1 MQYQNGNTQNK
12 NGAAIDDAPEVQERD
27 LQMVY
32 GGGTSLAEIIQTAQE
47 TARQMIKL
55 RRIAVSLTTKDDWKD
70 MGGKPYL
77 ETKGALPVGR
87 LLRVSIHNAK
97 CAKDFYDDPL
107 AGTVLEYTWT
117 GEAYLPNGDVVP
129 CIGMCDTKDSMFM
142 EKGGKYKELAEIDRK
157 DVKRAAHTRL
167 LGNGIKSI
175 LGLRN
180 LTWPEVNEG
189 LALRDDYK
197 SDDPFDRI
205 NFNNDESRQ
214 ERQQAAASGNLNPEQ
229 MIQEMVEMIAN
240 MADTQ
245 AGRAKLS
252 RELLGFEK
260 TDTKE
265 WVNGPNDPKALKK
278 WKNYPACVE
287 PRYKKV
293 LERFNQVTDQE
304 LADEQN

>member
-12 NGAAIDDAPEVQERD
+12 NGAAIDDAPDVQERD
-27 LQMVY
+27 LQVVY
-32 GGGTSLAEIIQTAQE
+32 GGDSSFAEIIRSAEE
-47 TARQMIKL
+47 TARMLIKV
-55 RRIAVSLTTKDDWKD
+55 RRTAVSMTTKDDWKD

-77 ETKGALPVGR
+77 QGKGAEPVGR
-87 LLRVSIHNAK
+87 LFGVSIHNAR
-97 CAKDFYDDPL
+97 CSREVYDDPK
-107 AGTVLEYTWT
+107 AGTVVEYTWT
-117 GEAYLPNGDVVP
+117 GQASLRNGDTVP

-142 EKGGKYKELAEIDRK
+142 EKGGGYKDLCDIDLK
-157 DVKRAAHTRL
+157 DVKRTAFSRMFS
-167 LGNGIKSI
+167 NGIKTI

-189 LALRDDYK
+189 LGLRDDYK
-197 SDDPFDRI
+197 ADDPFDRI
-205 NFNNDESRQ
+205 NFNSDDARE
-214 ERQQAAASGNLNPEQ
+214 ERRRATEAGNLTPEQ

-240 MADTQ
+240 MADTT

-252 RELLGFEK
+252 RELLGFENGN
-260 TDTKE
+260 KE
-265 WVNGPNDPKALKK
+265 WVNGPNDPKKLKT

-293 LERFNQVTDQE
+293 LERFNRETDQR

>member
-1 MQYQNGNTQNK
+1 MQYQNGNTQMP
-12 NGAAIDDAPEVQERD
+12 GAKVDDAPEVQERD
-27 LQMVY
+27 LQVVY
-32 GGGTSLAEIIQTAQE
+32 SGDSSFAEIIRSAEE
-47 TARQMIKL
+47 TARMLIKV
-55 RRIAVSLTTKDDWKD
+55 RRTAVSMTTKDDWKD

-77 ETKGALPVGR
+77 QGKGAEPVGR
-87 LLRVSIHNAK
+87 LFGVSIHNAK
-97 CAKDFYDDPL
+97 CSRDVYDDPK
-107 AGTVLEYTWT
+107 AGTVVEYTWT
-117 GEAYLPNGDVVP
+117 GQASLRNGDTVP
-129 CIGMCDTKDSMFM
+129 CIGMCDTKDGMFT
-142 EKGGKYKELAEIDRK
+142 EKGGGYKDLCDIDLK
-157 DVKRAAHTRL
+157 DVKRTAFSRMFS
-167 LGNGIKSI
+167 NGIKTI

-189 LALRDDYK
+189 LGLRDDYK
-197 SDDPFDRI
+197 ADDPFDKI
-205 NFNNDESRQ
+205 NFNSDESRQ
-214 ERQQAAASGNLNPEQ
+214 ERQQAAASGLLNPEQ
-229 MIQEMVEMIAN
+229 MIQEMVEMIEN
-240 MADTQ
+240 MADTA

-293 LERFNQVTDQE
+293 LERFNQVTDQK